1 MQIYLQERAEA
12 KMDWTSN
19 SSEMKQSEIEL
30 VTRTIDSP
38 DNNTTFLVAMRLGE
52 TPVHIPNTM
61 VKT

>member
-1 MQIYLQERAEA
+1 
-12 KMDWTSN
+12 MDWTSN
-19 SSEMKQSEIEL
+19 GSEMKQGEIEL

-52 TPVHIPNTM
+52 TPVYIPNTM